1 MQFRPVSKPQ
11 VRIHNFVTRIASRTG
26 GFDTPSAIASGYSTT
41 GYTFSEEPMLNFASA
56 LKFPPPSDWLKITAI
71 DAHTGGE
78 PFRVIVDGFPELKGD
93 TILEKRRYAKEKY
106 DHLRTALMWE
116 PRGHADMYG
125 CILTPPVTQGADFG
139 ILFIHNEGF
148 STMCGHGIIGIAT
161 VVLETG
167 MMPMVSP
174 ITEIKIDSPAGRI
187 AAFAQIENNHVKNV
201 SFLNVPSF
209 VSELDAVVDV
219 PELGK
224 VRYDLAFG
232 GAFYAYVNAKD
243 VGVTCSPHDYRPLI
257 EKGMAIKRAVMQ
269 SKQIVHPFEKD
280 LGFLYGTIFV
290 DEPQD
295 PASHSRN
302 VCIFADGE
310 VDRSPTGTGVSG
322 RLAIHHARGE
332 IQVCEVVTIESIIG
346 SKFDGRVFDEARFG
360 PHAAIIP
367 EVRGEA
373 HIVGRNELWI
383 DPNDPFSSGFILR

>member
-1 MQFRPVSKPQ
+1 
-11 VRIHNFVTRIASRTG
+11 
-26 GFDTPSAIASGYSTT
+26 
-41 GYTFSEEPMLNFASA
+41 MLNFTSA
-56 LKFPPPSDWLKITAI
+56 LKFTPPSDWLRIIAI
-71 DAHTGGE
+71 DAHTAGE
-78 PFRVIVDGFPELKGD
+78 PFRVIVDGFPELKGE
-93 TILEKRRYAKEKY
+93 TILEKRRFAKENY

-125 CILTPPVTQGADFG
+125 CILTPPVSPDADFG

-161 VVLETG
+161 VVLETE
-167 MMPMVSP
+167 MLPMVSP
-174 ITEIKIDSPAGRI
+174 TTTIKIDSPAGLI
-187 AAFAQIENNHVKNV
+187 TAFAHIEDNHVKNV
-201 SFLNVPSF
+201 SFHNVLSF

-219 PELGK
+219 PELGR

-232 GAFYAYVNAKD
+232 GAFYAYVNAKG
-243 VGVTCSPHDYRPLI
+243 VGVKCAAEDYRLLI
-257 EKGMAIKRAVMQ
+257 EKGMAIKRAVMA
-269 SKQIVHPFEKD
+269 SRKIIHPFEED

-295 PASHSRN
+295 AGSHSRN

-332 IQVCEVVTIESIIG
+332 IQIGEEIVIESIIG
-346 SKFDGRVFDEARFG
+346 SKFSGRVVEEAEFG
-360 PHAAIIP
+360 PHRAIQP

-373 HIVGRNELWI
+373 FLVGRNELWLN
-383 DPNDPFSSGFILR
+383 PNDPLNDGFILR